1 MQVINKVATG
11 PDKIPPK
18 LVKIAPNIIDCHI
31 CNILN
36 QSISSLTIAE
46 QVKIANV
53 RLVYKK
59 HKREEFKKYQPVSD
73 LSSFSKIYENF
84 FQKSITPLIGKFL
97 YEFVST

>member
-18 LVKIAPNIIDCHI
+18 LVKIAPNIIDCYI

-73 LSSFSKIYENF
+73 LSSFSKIYEKF